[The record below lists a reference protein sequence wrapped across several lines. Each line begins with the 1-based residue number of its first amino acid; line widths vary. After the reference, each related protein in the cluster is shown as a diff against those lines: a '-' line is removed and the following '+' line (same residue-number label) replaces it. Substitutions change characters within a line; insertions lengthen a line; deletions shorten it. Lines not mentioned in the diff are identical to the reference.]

1 MKKQLSVAKH
11 IRWLIAALGL
21 AILIGGLG
29 PIQIT
34 LANGYYPTKTP
45 IPTATY
51 TPTATPTRGLEACQV
66 TAVIFDQ
73 ESYIQG
79 ETMAITVRVADAN
92 GNPLAGAKVV
102 ADVTRR
108 DFDNIDTQ
116 AATGFGL
123 IDRTGDYDGSYDQTG
138 APGFYDFKFTVSDPV
153 GGRFLPCM
161 ATTTVQ
167 VDPADTPTP
176 TFTPTITDTPTA
188 TFTPTITGTPTD
200 TPTPTATPTDTPTPT
215 STPSDTIVEVEPDN
229 LETTLCS
236 LQETVAVNVAEVT
249 NLLSVDL
256 EVSYDPTVIQVID
269 GDAGQRGVQVRVGN
283 IFATG
288 NITRNEVDTSNG
300 RIYFTAARLSGYTQ
314 SIPDGLIAIDWRPQ
328 RVGSSAITLERVV
341 LTDTNGQEISA
352 EINDGGI
359 TVNFVPNCNVA
370 GAVSLQGRTDFENVM
385 VTNSAGA
392 QTETAADGSFV
403 LKADRVLTFKF
414 PGYLSTEIDLS
425 DPVEIVGADGQTVE
439 VGDIDLLAGDI
450 NGDDQ
455 INILD
460 LVGIAAA
467 YATDNNV
474 ADLNGDGLVNVL
486 DLVAAAGNFQQT
498 GPVAAWQ

>member
-11 IRWLIAALGL
+11 IRWLMAALFL

-29 PIQIT
+29 PIHTT

-45 IPTATY
+45 TPHTTY
-51 TPTATPTRGLEACQV
+51 TPTATPTRVLEECQV

-73 ESYIQG
+73 ESYMQG
-79 ETMAITVRVADAN
+79 QTMAITVRVAFAN

-108 DFDNIDTQ
+108 DFDNVVSE

-123 IDRTGDYDGSYDQTG
+123 IDRTGDYDGSYDQTDT
-138 APGFYDFKFTVSDPV
+138 PGFYDFKFTVSDPV

-161 ATTTVQ
+161 ATATVQ
-167 VDPADTPTP
+167 VDPVDTPTP
-176 TFTPTITDTPTA
+176 TFTPTSTGTPTDTPTA
-188 TFTPTITGTPTD
+188 TFTPTLTGTITATPTFTPTPTD
-200 TPTPTATPTDTPTPT
+200 TPTPTPTPQ
-215 STPSDTIVEVEPDN
+215 DGTIVEVEPDN

-236 LQETVAVNVAEVT
+236 LQETVAINVAEVT
-249 NLLSVDL
+249 NLLKVEL

-300 RIYFTAARLSGYTQ
+300 RIYFTATRLSGYTQ

-341 LTDTNGQEISA
+341 LTDTNGQEINA

-359 TVNFVPNCNVA
+359 TVNFVP
-370 GAVSLQGRTDFENVM
+370 
-385 VTNSAGA
+385 
-392 QTETAADGSFV
+392 
-403 LKADRVLTFKF
+403 
-414 PGYLSTEIDLS
+414 
-425 DPVEIVGADGQTVE
+425 
-439 VGDIDLLAGDI
+439 
-450 NGDDQ
+450 
-455 INILD
+455 
-460 LVGIAAA
+460 
-467 YATDNNV
+467 
-474 ADLNGDGLVNVL
+474 
-486 DLVAAAGNFQQT
+486 
-498 GPVAAWQ
+498 

>member
-1 MKKQLSVAKH
+1 MKKQLFVAKH
-11 IRWLIAALGL
+11 VRWLIATLSLAL
-21 AILIGGLG
+21 LIGGLS

-34 LANGYYPTKTP
+34 RANGYYPTKTP
-45 IPTATY
+45 TPHSTY
-51 TPTATPTRGLEACQV
+51 TPTATPTRVLEACQV

-73 ESYIQG
+73 ESYTQG
-79 ETMAITVRVADAN
+79 EPMAITVRVADAN

-108 DFDNIDTQ
+108 DFDNVEPQ
-116 AATGFGL
+116 AATGIGL
-123 IDRTGDYDGSYDQTG
+123 IDRTGDYDGSFTQTG
-138 APGFYDFKFTVSDPV
+138 TPGFYDLKFTVSDPV
-153 GGRFLPCM
+153 GDRFLPCM
-161 ATTTVQ
+161 ATATIQ

-176 TFTPTITDTPTA
+176 TATGTPSSTPTLTS
-188 TFTPTITGTPTD
+188 TPTITGTATD

-215 STPSDTIVEVEPDN
+215 SPPSDTIVEVEPDN
-229 LETTLCS
+229 IETTLCS
-236 LQETVAVNVAEVT
+236 LQETVAINVAEVT
-249 NLLSVDL
+249 NLLRVEL

-283 IFATG
+283 IFSTG

-370 GAVSLQGRTDFENVM
+370 GAVSLQGRTDFSNVL

-403 LKADRVLTFKF
+403 LKADQVLTFKF
-414 PGYLSTEIDLS
+414 PGYLSTVVDLS
-425 DPVEIVGADGQTVE
+425 DPVEIVDADGQTVQ
-439 VGDIDLLAGDI
+439 VGDIDLLAGDV
-450 NGDDQ
+450 NGDDE
-455 INILD
+455 IDILD
-460 LVGIAAA
+460 LAQIAAS
-467 YATDNNV
+467 YATDNNA
-474 ADLNGDGLVNVL
+474 ADLNGDGQVDVL
-486 DLVAAAGNFQQT
+486 DLVAAAGNFQQA